1 MQDADEYGMM
11 VDKRYYEK
19 LGGFSYL
26 LGELR
31 KQIGKEQT
39 NVLLNDAVNL
49 CNELCDKYQ
58 GLSKKEKMHTER
70 MIFPRAAIYLQMI
83 QYISPEES
91 ISLIE
96 ESVRIGVEPDRKRL
110 HAVTKLPFIRPLFFQ
125 IFPKMI
131 RTMFNEESGFKAEE
145 LESDSRHYRVDVLQ
159 CPYMK
164 YCELLGC
171 KELTSTFCLS
181 DDHVYGDLCGITF
194 ERQGTIGRG
203 SDQCDFYFYRDSWR
217 VNTPE
222 DEKHD

>member
-1 MQDADEYGMM
+1 M

-31 KQIGKEQT
+31 KKLGKEQT
-39 NVLLNDAVNL
+39 DVLINDAAKL
-49 CNELCDKYQ
+49 CTELCDQYKD
-58 GLSKKEKMHTER
+58 LPKKEKIHTEQ

-83 QYISPEES
+83 KYISREEA

-96 ESVRIGVEPDRKRL
+96 KSVRIGVEPDRKRL
-110 HAVTKLPFIRPLFFQ
+110 HAATKLPIIRPLFFK
-125 IFPKMI
+125 IFHKMI
-131 RTMFNEESGFKAEE
+131 GTMFNEDAGFKFEE
-145 LESDSRHYRVDVLQ
+145 IEADSRHYRVDVLQ

-181 DDHVYGDLCGITF
+181 DDRVYGNMCGITF
-194 ERQGTIGRG
+194 ERHGTIGRG
-203 SDQCDFYFYRDSWR
+203 SDKCDFYFYM
-217 VNTPE
+217 N
-222 DEKHD
+222 

>member
-1 MQDADEYGMM
+1 M

-19 LGGFSYL
+19 RGGFSYL

-31 KQIGKEQT
+31 KKIGGPQT
-39 NVLLNDAVNL
+39 EVLLNDAVNL
-49 CNELCDKYQ
+49 CNEFCDKYK
-58 GLSKKEKMHTER
+58 GLPKKEKIHTER

-83 QYISPEES
+83 QYISREEA

-110 HAVTKLPFIRPLFFQ
+110 HSMTKLPFIRPLFFK

-131 RTMFNEESGFKAEE
+131 DTMFNGEAGFQAEE
-145 LESDSRHYRVDVLQ
+145 IESDNKHYRVDVLQ

-171 KELTSTFCLS
+171 QELTGTFCLS
-181 DDHVYGDLCGITF
+181 DDRVYGNMCGITF
-194 ERQGTIGRG
+194 KREGTIGRG
-203 SDQCDFYFYRDSWR
+203 SDKCDFYFYR
-217 VNTPE
+217 
-222 DEKHD
+222 K